1 MASVKSNSNPLISV
15 CIPVFNGENFIEECI
30 ESILDQTEDD
40 FEILVI
46 DNCSTDETLNIVDQ
60 YNDARIKVI
69 RNSKNIGGIGNF
81 NRCIKLARGE
91 FIVLLPHDD
100 LLLPTA
106 LATFREVLES
116 DKEIGTT
123 YSSYFL
129 IDEKGKRTSFVL
141 SDDEDKIMTS
151 NEAFTRFAEGN
162 PIQCTM
168 TRREIYSQIGVWDA
182 ECGLVSDWEMWCR
195 IALAGH
201 KVAYIKT
208 PQNCYRVH
216 SNNLTKSWI
225 QKNEYNSE
233 IFKGSKKIFS
243 SIAPHSSFQ
252 ELRPLTAKWI
262 FGSQYINMTQAME
275 KGNWV
280 TARRELGLFIRL
292 LRWAGIKEMWPDLR
306 VLLSRTIKK
315 CF

>member
-1 MASVKSNSNPLISV
+1 M
-15 CIPVFNGENFIEECI
+15 
-30 ESILDQTEDD
+30 
-40 FEILVI
+40 I
-46 DNCSTDETLNIVDQ
+46 DNCSTDETLNIVGQ
-60 YNDARIKVI
+60 YNNARIRVI
-69 RNSKNIGGIGNF
+69 RNSINIGYIGNF
-81 NRCIKLARGE
+81 NKCIKMAQGKY
-91 FIVLLPHDD
+91 IVLLPHDD
-100 LLLPTA
+100 LLLPSA
-106 LATFREVLES
+106 LATFSQVLES
-116 DKEIGTT
+116 DRDIGTT

-141 SDDEDKIMTS
+141 SDDDDKIMTS

-168 TRREIYSQIGVWDA
+168 TRREIYSQIGFWDA
-182 ECGLVSDWEMWCR
+182 ECGLVSDWDMWCR

-208 PQNCYRVH
+208 PQNCFRVH
-216 SNNLTKSWI
+216 ANNHTKSWI
-225 QKNEYNSE
+225 KKNEYNSE
-233 IFKGSKKIFS
+233 IFKASKKIFY
-243 SIAPHSSFQ
+243 SIPPQSNLQ

-315 CF
+315 YF